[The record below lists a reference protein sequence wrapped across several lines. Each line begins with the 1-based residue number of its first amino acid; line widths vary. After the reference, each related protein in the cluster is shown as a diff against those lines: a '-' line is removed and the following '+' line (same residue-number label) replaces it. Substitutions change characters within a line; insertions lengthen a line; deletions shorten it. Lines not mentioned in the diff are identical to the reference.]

1 MSCRSAG
8 IHTPIRIRISSSSV
22 WLSSTTTR
30 VWRGCIQP
38 LQTQPFSIGNCKFP
52 YQTPL
57 VWRGCMQPL
66 QTTRLLSSTTGSG
79 GVAYNPSRHSCFLL
93 ETANSLTKNPLSGG
107 VVYNPSS
114 PAWSCCE
121 AGPGLIGMSLGILYN
136 DIQQQ
141 SRAEPSRSRPMQTK
155 AEQSQAEQ

>member
-1 MSCRSAG
+1 MSSWQVAFGHLKFNYTWGFALCRQLDACLVAWCYLVFHKLPS
-8 IHTPIRIRISSSSV
+8 
-22 WLSSTTTR
+22 
-30 VWRGCIQP
+30 
-38 LQTQPFSIGNCKFP
+38 
-52 YQTPL
+52 

-66 QTTRLLSSTTGSG
+66 QSTRLLSSTTGSG

-121 AGPGLIGMSLGILYN
+121 AGPGLIGMSLGILCN

-141 SRAEPSRSRPMQTK
+141 SRAEPSRSRPMQTR